1 MEPFFY
7 FRLTKA
13 FAKHHHLVSF
23 YRLIRFYI
31 HNLEFLNADTA
42 YNSVFLTDISCAYKF
57 DKNPFDSALANDI
70 IYKATV
76 TTSNTNTIKHYIG
89 MVATAM
95 NLNYSINDTEL
106 RSIFEN

>member
-1 MEPFFY
+1 M
-7 FRLTKA
+7 
-13 FAKHHHLVSF
+13 
-23 YRLIRFYI
+23 
-31 HNLEFLNADTA
+31 EFLNADTA

-76 TTSNTNTIKHYIG
+76 TTSNTNTIKHYID

-95 NLNYSINDTEL
+95 NLSLTKNTQLTIRNLEVYLKIKNKTPTFPTAN
-106 RSIFEN
+106 I